1 MTSSQLPW
9 ATKDVSFRK
18 VDLVILTTKHQ
29 PQGCAQSSSERKSP
43 WLFRV
48 YAWDE
53 TTTTQICEDYFINH
67 SVWLPP
73 ENVRCLDLACLCSNI
88 RQLMFLCAFLGWS
101 VFVAF
106 YRKKHWYTMY
116 KTLIIFKAF
125 QKSWRFLSFHSSTQ
139 KHGCFQITQFGWPF
153 PALSS
158 SHGSLVSSTPPPPPS
173 FGLHEDNM
181 LSYRYFSSES
191 CDLDQVEHLCKPE
204 TVLLME
210 EILRSPV
217 EVGSLSHYLQGFW
230 HRMWCRIF
238 VSISSSIPNNKALLT
253 GFRNHW
259 FPIEKG
265 RLFWHRCLN
274 WQKALRQGG
283 RG

>member
-1 MTSSQLPW
+1 MTFFVISQFHTKTRMFSNYPVWLTISSIIIF
-9 ATKDVSFRK
+9 TR
-18 VDLVILTTKHQ
+18 
-29 PQGCAQSSSERKSP
+29 QSS
-43 WLFRV
+43 
-48 YAWDE
+48 
-53 TTTTQICEDYFINH
+53 FIN
-67 SVWLPP
+67 S
-73 ENVRCLDLACLCSNI
+73 
-88 RQLMFLCAFLGWS
+88 
-101 VFVAF
+101 
-106 YRKKHWYTMY
+106 
-116 KTLIIFKAF
+116 
-125 QKSWRFLSFHSSTQ
+125 
-139 KHGCFQITQFGWPF
+139 
-153 PALSS
+153 PA
-158 SHGSLVSSTPPPPPS
+158 PPS